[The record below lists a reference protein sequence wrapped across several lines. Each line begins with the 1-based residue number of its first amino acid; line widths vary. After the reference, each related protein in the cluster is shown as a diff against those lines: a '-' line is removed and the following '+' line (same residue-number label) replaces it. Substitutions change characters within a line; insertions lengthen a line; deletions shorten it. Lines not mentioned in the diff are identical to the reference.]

1 MAISN
6 RDTILAA
13 FKDEAEE
20 YMTAGARTKYEI
32 GVYEVLRGIHTFD
45 DSPNKPCITIWGYK
59 DEMDEEH
66 FSGHYNRNLFIKVY
80 GYTEGDGYTHDDIH
94 KLARDTEYFLENDFS
109 YKDWV
114 IMGDIIIYEG
124 GISDPIGIFEL
135 DVMVKYHTTI
145 TSP

>member
-1 MAISN
+1 MSISN
-6 RDTILAA
+6 RDDILTA
-13 FKDEAEE
+13 FKDDALE

-45 DSPNKPCITIWGYK
+45 DASNKPCLVIWGYK
-59 DEMDEEH
+59 DEIDEEV
-66 FSGHYNRNLFIKVY
+66 FSGSYIRNLFIKVY
-80 GYTEGDGYTHDDIH
+80 GYVDGDGYTHDDVH

-109 YKDWV
+109 YKDSV
-114 IMGDIIIYEG
+114 YMGDIIIYEG
-124 GISDPIGIFEL
+124 GVTDPIGIFEL